1 MRLWQP
7 PGLLKMWRRHAKVR
21 KKMSQNVFDVFDLK
35 VIKNN
40 CKRPAGGHMLVL
52 WPRKLVLLY
61 VLNSSTITTSAS
73 PLP

>member
-1 MRLWQP
+1 MPFFDHITNQP
-7 PGLLKMWRRHAKVR
+7 
-21 KKMSQNVFDVFDLK
+21 VFDVFDLK

-52 WPRKLVLLY
+52 RPRKLVLLY